1 MDCLDYTFRNNKAKI
16 SSSNNTTINIKNK
29 NQPKLNEYIYDLENT
44 ITLNQ
49 EFISN
54 FISVNDKLTQPQKNL
69 LKQRIDKIKN
79 YFNLKKN
86 IHNEMNKLNGKIL
99 INKQIIE
106 ETRRRNEENYLYY
119 KDQII
124 ELTDNV
130 NKKSSLVKQIQKKF
144 NEVEIYIQRE
154 CKNPENINKYG
165 HWSSFTI
172 VPFMNKNES
181 LIKRKAYFDL
191 AKEQKNT
198 KINMLLEENETLK
211 KLRILQSRNNPLS
224 YENYL
229 IKIQSLIDK
238 KERVKEQYNIILDII
253 SDNSLNKE
261 AIPPFYKMENFEDE
275 KIESL
280 PISLFDQN
288 KNNTQNQNVN
298 EKNEKKE
305 VQELP
310 PPEEEGNNHNS
321 DKKEE
326 AWNISDIEI
335 QDN

>member
-1 MDCLDYTFRNNKAKI
+1 MNTENKKAKQN
-16 SSSNNTTINIKNK
+16 SKINEHIF
-29 NQPKLNEYIYDLENT
+29 DLENT
-44 ITLNQ
+44 LSINL
-49 EFISN
+49 EYISN
-54 FISVNDKLTQPQKNL
+54 FIPIMNVKQDKKRKLMSNFE
-69 LKQRIDKIKN
+69 KIVK
-79 YFNLKKN
+79 YFKLKKSLREE
-86 IHNEMNKLNGKIL
+86 INEINGKIL

-211 KLRILQSRNNPLS
+211 KLRILQSKKNPLS

-229 IKIQSLIDK
+229 IKFQSLIDK
-238 KERVKEQYNIILDII
+238 KERIKEQFNVILEII
-253 SDNSLNKE
+253 SDNTFNKE
-261 AIPPFYKMENFEDE
+261 AIPPFYKIENFENE
-275 KIESL
+275 NIETL
-280 PISLFDQN
+280 PLNLLDKNNINNN
-288 KNNTQNQNVN
+288 KNNKIDNNIAQNNV
-298 EKNEKKE
+298 ENEKKE
-305 VQELP
+305 IQELP
-310 PPEEEGNNHNS
+310 PPEEKNGEINKE
-321 DKKEE
+321 KKDDD
-326 AWNISDIEI
+326 WNISDIEI

>member
-1 MDCLDYTFRNNKAKI
+1 MN
-16 SSSNNTTINIKNK
+16 
-29 NQPKLNEYIYDLENT
+29 
-44 ITLNQ
+44 
-49 EFISN
+49 
-54 FISVNDKLTQPQKNL
+54 
-69 LKQRIDKIKN
+69 LKQDQKRKLMNNFEKIVN
-79 YFNLKKN
+79 YFKTKKQLRLD
-86 IHNEMNKLNGKIL
+86 INEINGKIL

-144 NEVEIYIQRE
+144 NEVEIFIQRE
-154 CKNPENINKYG
+154 CKNPENINLYS
-165 HWSSFTI
+165 HWANFTI

-181 LIKRKAYFDL
+181 LIKRKAFFDIL
-191 AKEQKNT
+191 TEEKNQ

-238 KERVKEQYNIILDII
+238 KERVKEQNNIILDII
-253 SDNSLNKE
+253 SDNTLNKE

-275 KIESL
+275 KIDSL

-288 KNNTQNQNVN
+288 KNNTQNQNVS

-321 DKKEE
+321 DKKDE

>member
-1 MDCLDYTFRNNKAKI
+1 MN
-16 SSSNNTTINIKNK
+16 
-29 NQPKLNEYIYDLENT
+29 
-44 ITLNQ
+44 
-49 EFISN
+49 
-54 FISVNDKLTQPQKNL
+54 
-69 LKQRIDKIKN
+69 LKQDQKRKLMNNFEKIVN
-79 YFNLKKN
+79 YFKTKKQLRLD
-86 IHNEMNKLNGKIL
+86 INEINGKIL

-144 NEVEIYIQRE
+144 NEVEIFIQRE
-154 CKNPENINKYG
+154 CKNPENINLYS
-165 HWSSFTI
+165 HWANFNI
-172 VPFMNKNES
+172 VPFMNKNEY
-181 LIKRKAYFDL
+181 LIKRKSFFDIL
-191 AKEQKNT
+191 TKKKNQ

-253 SDNSLNKE
+253 SDNTLNKE

-275 KIESL
+275 KIDSL

-288 KNNTQNQNVN
+288 KNNTQNQNVS

-321 DKKEE
+321 DKKDE

-335 QDN
+335 PDN